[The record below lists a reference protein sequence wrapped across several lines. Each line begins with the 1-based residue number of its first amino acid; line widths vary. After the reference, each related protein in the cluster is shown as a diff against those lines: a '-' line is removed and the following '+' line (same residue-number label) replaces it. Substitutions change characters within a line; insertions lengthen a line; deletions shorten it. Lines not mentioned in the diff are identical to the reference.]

1 LSDPAFKVLLAAILA
16 IAWAIEFASGRSMSP
31 GLRLVANPAIARF
44 GWRFAALGAV
54 IPLLPFYNPIMG
66 VMMLGPSLLVA
77 ANNLERL
84 WLARSLGEAR
94 FVALLNEAAESGRL
108 GLAIS
113 SFLGSGL
120 LVAVTGVML
129 MLLSS
134 QGQGDWSYWF
144 GLGLVVY
151 GIVAGLMRTSFAV
164 RLHRRA
170 SISLT
175 RAR

>member
-1 LSDPAFKVLLAAILA
+1 MSDITFKLSLATILA
-16 IAWAIEFASGRSMSP
+16 IAWIVEFASGRYMSP
-31 GLRLVANPAIARF
+31 GLRLIANPAIARF

-66 VMMLGPSLLVA
+66 VMMLGPSLLIA

-94 FVALLNEAAESGRL
+94 FAALLKEAAESRRL

-129 MLLSS
+129 MFLSS
-134 QGQGDWSYWF
+134 QRQGDWSYWF
-144 GLGLVVY
+144 GLGLVFY
-151 GIVAGLMRTSFAV
+151 GIAAGLMRTGFAV
-164 RLHRRA
+164 RLHKRA
-170 SISLT
+170 
-175 RAR
+175 